1 MLVINYR
8 QLHQEPWN
16 HNALYL
22 LILNYLQKAREERFP
37 QHSCEILGRLIKVAL
52 SDQLR
57 SKKDMSSQYQM
68 FQLLLCASEISLQG
82 GNHIGC
88 INHAKSASGFL
99 LPNHYLFFAHLQL
112 CRVYA
117 AEDNLSNLHEEYT
130 RCLELK
136 TDCPIGWICLKLIES
151 QYELQADSNLLEMC
165 FESCSKE
172 IKNSENMWMAIFSL
186 VQGLIA
192 VWTNDF
198 ICAEELLAQA
208 CSLGGAESCLFL
220 CHGTF

>member
-1 MLVINYR
+1 MVINYR

-37 QHSCEILGRLIKVAL
+37 QHLCEILGRLIKVAL
-52 SDQLR
+52 SDQLC
-57 SKKDMSSQYQM
+57 SKKDMFSRYQL
-68 FQLLLCASEISLQG
+68 FQLLLCASEVSLQG
-82 GNHIGC
+82 GDHIGC

-99 LPNHYLFFAHLQL
+99 LPNSSLFFAHLQL
-112 CRVYA
+112 CRAYA
-117 AEDNLSNLHEEYT
+117 AEDNLSRLHEAYT

-136 TDCPIGWICLKLIES
+136 TDCPIGWICLKFIES
-151 QYELQADSNLLEMC
+151 QYELQADSNLLELC
-165 FESCSKE
+165 FENCSKE
-172 IKNSENMWMAIFSL
+172 IKNSENMWMAVFSL

-192 VWTNDF
+192 VWSKDF
-198 ICAEELLAQA
+198 LCAEELLAQA
-208 CSLGGAESCLFL
+208 CSLAGAESCLFL